1 MRQCLGPFDNITFN
15 GLRLLNKTL
24 AACRQNK
31 LKYEYTDGMLFL
43 VPIPKKPKL
52 TMQDHAAVN
61 RDLRRYGANPQDV
74 GK

>member
-43 VPIPKKPKL
+43 VQIPQTPPL
-52 TMQDHAAVN
+52 ARHDYAAIN
-61 RDLRRYGANPQDV
+61 KDMREYGCKAEDV